1 MPNTVETTP
10 KLTEAQAI
18 ELANEIIRLESTVKA
33 MKEQLKAYVEENGEL
48 VTDEFIWG
56 FQDAASWKFHPD
68 KVKDFMKNVFVDYG
82 VNPYEMV
89 NFSKPKLDKLGLD
102 EAYLSK
108 FADKKITRRFGK
120 KKLK

>member
-1 MPNTVETTP
+1 MANTVETTP

-18 ELANEIIRLESTVKA
+18 ELANEIIRLEATVKA
-33 MKEQLKAYVEENGEL
+33 MKDQLKAYVEENGEL
-48 VTDEFIWG
+48 VAENDIWG
-56 FQDAASWKFHPD
+56 FQEAVSWKFHPD
-68 KVKDFMKNVFVDYG
+68 KVRDFMKNVFIDYG
-82 VNPYEMV
+82 ANPYDMV
-89 NFSKPKLDKLGLD
+89 SFSKQKLDKLGLD